1 MSRIERVR
9 ARQILDSRGHPTVEV
24 DVVLN
29 VGCTWP
35 RLRARWAHRLGA
47 MKRSSCG
54 MEARRGPY

>member
-29 VGCTWP
+29 SGARGRASVPVG
-35 RLRARWAHRLGA
+35 
-47 MKRSSCG
+47 SSTGRDAVLSSG